1 MILNL
6 ACSKIP
12 LYTFTG
18 PTKTFVGSEY
28 GDWELAL
35 TSSGTITFSSA
46 VSKIDVFI
54 VGGGKA
60 GSAGGGN
67 YYQATGGAG
76 GAGGQCRTIK
86 GISVTP
92 ATPYTI
98 TLGGS
103 GESTTTSWG
112 NATSGGG
119 AAGGSGA
126 YASGG
131 SSYSAATAGSDG
143 YLAFGEAD
151 TEYYPGYRYGS
162 GGGGG
167 GVKSSYREVLGKAG
181 GASSGGRGG
190 LIKSEEP
197 SNGVKGVS
205 ASGGGGGGGCTYA
218 PNQSIED
225 RYSGGAGGS
234 GIVIIRNARS

>member
-60 GSAGGGN
+60 GSSGRGNHFQAIGGD
-67 YYQATGGAG
+67 G

-126 YASGG
+126 YATAN
-131 SSYSAATAGSDG
+131 SYTASTAGSDG
-143 YLAFGEAD
+143 YLAFGDAN

-167 GVKSSYREVLGKAG
+167 GATCEGRNVSGKAG
-181 GASSGGRGG
+181 GASSGGNGG
-190 LIKSEEP
+190 MLRAGEP
-197 SNGVKGVS
+197 SAATKGVS

-218 PNQSIED
+218 PYESMED